1 MPVYRC
7 SFVSVLVCVCVNFTE
22 RLARVVKKSGFFFN
36 SINLHIDLMLN
47 IAQLL
52 IIVDVDYWMSMFDGF

>member
-22 RLARVVKKSGFFFN
+22 RLARVVIIKKIIFFKVY
-36 SINLHIDLMLN
+36 IDLMLN